1 MKTTAKFVIY
11 ASIFFYFLWA
21 GSVFK
26 ISTAFAATLFLLPQ
40 SEEYAIGKT
49 FTVEA
54 RIDSEGQGFN
64 AAQATLLFPKD
75 ILEVKSIDSSPS
87 ASVFNFWLEE
97 PKFSNSDG
105 KITFIGGTSSGV
117 TGASVQILKINFAAK
132 GGGDALLAISDAA
145 VTAADGS
152 GSNILSTVKPAR
164 FLVTPTVVEP
174 VATTPTQP
182 STVTTSSVGLPPPAQ
197 IIRKP
202 VSAQKL
208 PTKPAINVPAYPD
221 SAQWY
226 NFTTNFLA
234 QWALPVDVSSV
245 ATAINKDQ
253 SFTPSRSE
261 GLFEAKT
268 FPDLADGIW
277 YLHGRFKNNV
287 GWGPTAHYRIFIDT
301 APPLPFNINVP
312 EGTATDNPTPIL
324 EFKTEDGLSG
334 LEQYIIRVDDGE
346 IIAQASDTIKLFPQ
360 TPGTHRILVKA
371 VDKAGNMRE
380 TGLDLEILPIAS
392 PLITLVRNDLFVGE
406 GNLFISGTT
415 LPDVMVMA
423 VLKNSAGIAM
433 MQLNEKPDANGNWH
447 ALFDMPLKK
456 GAYFVEIT
464 VRDERGALSLS
475 VKSELLQVK
484 VKPALVLGSI
494 EITEVWFY
502 VASIL
507 LLSAG
512 IIVGLILRFSFLTQ
526 TGRKIV
532 IAERDIINA
541 FTMIKKDID
550 KILKN
555 YTAGRLSKRDAETKF
570 FLNKIDNDIE
580 KMEDYILEN
589 IKEINK

>member
-11 ASIFFYFLWA
+11 APIFFCFLWA

-26 ISTAFAATLFLLPQ
+26 ISTVSAATLFLLPQ
-40 SEEYAIGKT
+40 SAEYAIGKM
-49 FTVEA
+49 FTVEV

-75 ILEVKSIDSSPS
+75 ILEVKSIDFSLS

-97 PKFSNSDG
+97 PKFSNSEG

-117 TGASVQILKINFAAK
+117 VGASVQILKINFAAK
-132 GGGDALLAISDAA
+132 GGGDAAVSISDAA

-164 FLVTPTVVEP
+164 FLVAPTVVEP
-174 VATTPTQP
+174 AAVTPAPP
-182 STVTTSSVGLPPPAQ
+182 STTTTSSVGLPPPVQ

-202 VSAQKL
+202 APAQKL
-208 PTKPAINVPAYPD
+208 PAKPAINVPAYPD

-226 NFTTNFLA
+226 NFITDFLA
-234 QWALPVDVSSV
+234 QWALPADVSSV
-245 ATAINKDQ
+245 ATALNKDQ
-253 SFTPSRSE
+253 SFAPSRSE

-268 FPDLADGIW
+268 FPALADGIW
-277 YLHGRFKNNV
+277 YLHARFKNSV

-312 EGTATDNPTPIL
+312 EGTATDNPTPTL

-334 LEQYIIRVDDGE
+334 LEQYIIRVNDGE
-346 IIAQASDTIKLFPQ
+346 IISQISDTFTLSPQ

-415 LPDVMVMA
+415 LPDVTVMLA
-423 VLKNSAGIAM
+423 LKNSAGVVMA
-433 MQLNEKPDANGNWH
+433 QLNEKSDANGNWR
-447 ALFDMPLKK
+447 ALFGMPLKK
-456 GAYFVEIT
+456 GAYFAEIT
-464 VRDERGALSLS
+464 VRDKRGALSLP
-475 VKSELLQVK
+475 VKSEFLQARI
-484 VKPALVLGSI
+484 KPALVLGGI

-502 VASIL
+502 IALIIL
-507 LLSAG
+507 LASG
-512 IIVGLILRFSFLTQ
+512 IVVGWTLRYRFLAQ

-532 IAERDIINA
+532 IAERDIINV

-555 YTAGRLSKRDAETKF
+555 YTAVRLSKRDAENKF
-570 FLNKIDNDIE
+570 LLNKIDSDIE
-580 KMEDYILEN
+580 KMEGYILEN